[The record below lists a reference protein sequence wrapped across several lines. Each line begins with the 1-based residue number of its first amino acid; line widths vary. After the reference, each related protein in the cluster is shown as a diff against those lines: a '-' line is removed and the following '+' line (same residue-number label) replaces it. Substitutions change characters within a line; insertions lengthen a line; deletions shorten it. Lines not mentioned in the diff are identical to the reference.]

1 LRFGRHECWVRH
13 SGFVPEPEPKSRT
26 AMPKETILVVDDERL
41 VRWSLQQK
49 LEQWGYHVSLAEDG
63 ATALGRIQLDNP
75 DLITLDVKLPD
86 MTGIEVLSELRN
98 RNIQIPVIVI
108 TAFGIVDD
116 AVRSLKLG
124 AYDFIEKPINFE
136 KLENAVHNALETRR
150 LRTEVERAQELQRS
164 EFSVDRI
171 VGVSEYTREIRDL
184 VRRIAASEASTI
196 LVLGESGTGKDMIAH
211 TLHYES
217 SRRDRPFYAINCAA
231 IPENLMESELFGHEK
246 GAFTDARTQ
255 KKGMFEIADGGT
267 LFLDEISEM
276 TLGMQAKLLR
286 VLEGQPFRRIGGIK
300 NLPVD
305 VRVIAA
311 SNRNLEAA
319 VRESAF
325 RKDLYFRLAI
335 IPLHLKPLRE
345 HKEDIPALLAHF
357 IEHYNRKFRKNIL
370 GPTREAEEL
379 LLRYDWPGNIRE
391 LKNAIERVMI
401 LADGNRIAAKNLPIR
416 ISEGGRT
423 PGGADDG
430 NESGIFTLPA
440 GGVSL
445 YGVERDLIRQALEQ
459 SRGNKTGA
467 ARLLQITRD
476 TLRYKIKKYNL

>member
-1 LRFGRHECWVRH
+1 
-13 SGFVPEPEPKSRT
+13 
-26 AMPKETILVVDDERL
+26 MPKETILVVDDERL

-86 MTGIEVLSELRN
+86 MTGIDVLSELRN
-98 RNIQIPVIVI
+98 RNIRIPVIVI

-136 KLENAVHNALETRR
+136 KLENAVHNALETKR
-150 LRTEVERAQELQRS
+150 LRTEVARTQEIQRS

-171 VGVSEYTREIRDL
+171 SGVSDYIRDL
-184 VRRIAASEASTI
+184 RELIKKIAASEASTI
-196 LVLGESGTGKDMIAH
+196 LILGESGTGKDLAAH
-211 TLHYES
+211 AIHYES
-217 SRRDRPFYAINCAA
+217 ARRDRPFYAINCAA

-286 VLEGQPFRRIGGIK
+286 VLEGQPFRRVGGVK
-300 NLPVD
+300 NISVD
-305 VRVIAA
+305 VRVIVA
-311 SNRNLEAA
+311 SNRNLEEA
-319 VRESAF
+319 VHESGF
-325 RKDLYFRLAI
+325 RQDLYFRLAI
-335 IPLHLKPLRE
+335 IPVHLKPLRE
-345 HKEDIPALLAHF
+345 HKEDIPTLLNHF
-357 IEHYNRKFRKNIL
+357 IQHYNQKFRKNIQSL
-370 GPTREAEEL
+370 TREAEEL
-379 LLRYDWPGNIRE
+379 LMHYDWPGNIRE

-401 LADGNRIAAKNLPIR
+401 LADGNRITGKHLPIR
-416 ISEGGRT
+416 ISEGLKPPSPAGEGSLGGDIQLP
-423 PGGADDG
+423 PGGLAL
-430 NESGIFTLPA
+430 F
-440 GGVSL
+440 
-445 YGVERDLIRQALEQ
+445 GVEKELIRQALDQ
-459 SRGNKTGA
+459 ARGNKTTA
-467 ARLLQITRD
+467 ARLLRITRD
-476 TLRYKIKKYNL
+476 TLRYKVKKYKLE

>member
-1 LRFGRHECWVRH
+1 
-13 SGFVPEPEPKSRT
+13 
-26 AMPKETILVVDDERL
+26 MPKETILVVDDERL

-63 ATALGRIQLDNP
+63 TTALGRIQLDNP

-86 MTGIEVLSELRN
+86 MTGIEVLAELRS

-150 LRTEVERAQELQRS
+150 LRSEVERTQELQRS

-171 VGVSEYTREIRDL
+171 VGISDYTRDIRD
-184 VRRIAASEASTI
+184 VIRKVAASEASTI
-196 LVLGESGTGKDMIAH
+196 LILGESGTGKDLVAH
-211 TLHYES
+211 AIHYES

-231 IPENLMESELFGHEK
+231 IPESLMESELFGHEK
-246 GAFTDARTQ
+246 GAFTDARIQ

-267 LFLDEISEM
+267 LLLDEISEM

-286 VLEGQPFRRIGGIK
+286 VLEGQPFRRVGGIK
-300 NLPVD
+300 NLSVD

-311 SNRNLEAA
+311 SNRNLEVA
-319 VRESAF
+319 VRESMF
-325 RKDLYFRLAI
+325 RQDLYFRLAI

-345 HKEDIPALLAHF
+345 HKDDIPALLSHF
-357 IEHYNRKFRKNIL
+357 IAHYNRKFRKSIQS
-370 GPTREAEEL
+370 PAREVEEL
-379 LLRYDWPGNIRE
+379 LMHYDWPGNIRE
-391 LKNAIERVMI
+391 LKNAIERGMI
-401 LADGNRIAAKNLPIR
+401 LAEGHRITGRHLPIR
-416 ISEGGRT
+416 ISEGGRM
-423 PGGADDG
+423 PAPMDEGNGSGKIQLPSGG
-430 NESGIFTLPA
+430 L
-440 GGVSL
+440 SL
-445 YGVERDLIRQALEQ
+445 VGVERDLIRQALAQ
-459 SRGNKTGA
+459 ARGNKTMA
-467 ARLLQITRD
+467 ARLLQISRD
-476 TLRYKIKKYNL
+476 TLRYKVKKHKLE